1 MMKRFIEYFFVLSLF
16 LSVCQC
22 SVVLAEGADLVL
34 PSVSVASKVQSVYG
48 VVGNVEY
55 TEFKS
60 RGESAIVIKDKKGE
74 SVKVSL
80 KQVETGSIILAT
92 YRKEKDK
99 KGKEKNVLISLSIV
113 KPAQDTKTTRRKR

>member
-1 MMKRFIEYFFVLSLF
+1 MKRFLGCFFVLSLF
-16 LSVCQC
+16 LSIFQC
-22 SVVLAEGADLVL
+22 SVVLAEGADLAL
-34 PSVSVASKVQSVYG
+34 PSVGMASKSQNVYG
-48 VVGNVEY
+48 VVGNIEY

-80 KQVETGSIILAT
+80 KQVETGSIMLAT

-99 KGKEKNVLISLSIV
+99 RGKEKNVLISLSIV
-113 KPAQDTKTTRRKR
+113 KPAEKTKKSGRKK

>member
-1 MMKRFIEYFFVLSLF
+1 MMKRFLGCFFVLSLF

-22 SVVLAEGADLVL
+22 SIVLAEGAELSL
-34 PSVSVASKVQSVYG
+34 PSSGVASKSQNVYG

-80 KQVETGSIILAT
+80 KQVEPGSIILAT
-92 YRKEKDK
+92 YRKEKGK

-113 KPAQDTKTTRRKR
+113 KPAQDTKTAGRKR